1 MGLLHEVTFS
11 SENLIPFY
19 YNVSFLYLLKTSEN
33 QSFSDIFR
41 GYKNGTLV

>member
-1 MGLLHEVTFS
+1 MGLLHEVTVS

-19 YNVSFLYLLKTSEN
+19 HNVSFLYLLKTSEN

>member
-19 YNVSFLYLLKTSEN
+19 IVSFLYLLKTSEN
-33 QSFSDIFR
+33 QSFSDFFR
-41 GYKNGTLV
+41 RYKNGTLV